1 MLSDGYHFLPPGRL
15 AVFTMFLRH
24 PLRNVPQPAS
34 LPDGF
39 RLERIS
45 GDEIIRYRQLF
56 RAIGQDWLWFG
67 RLKLDDAALASLL
80 SHADHEAMILVDRHG
95 DCGLVELDFREDEP
109 ELAYL
114 GLLPRLIGQGVGRAL
129 AELALARAIAR
140 GAPSLMVHTCS
151 FDAPGSLGFYRKMGF
166 DPFANALEFFPDP
179 RLDGTLPREAAAH
192 VPLIEE

>member
-24 PLRNVPQPAS
+24 PLRNVPQPAA
-34 LPDGF
+34 LPGGF

-45 GDEIIRYRQLF
+45 GKEIMRYRQLF
-56 RAIGQDWLWFG
+56 RAIGQEWLWFG
-67 RLKLDDAALASLL
+67 RLKLDDAALESLL
-80 SHADHEAMILVDRHG
+80 SHEDHEAMILVDRHG
-95 DCGLVELDFREDEP
+95 DCGLVELDFRENEP

-129 AELALARAIAR
+129 AEWALARAIAR
-140 GAPSLMVHTCS
+140 RAPSLMVHTCS
-151 FDAPGSLGFYRKMGF
+151 FDAPGALGFYRGIGF
-166 DPFANALEFFPDP
+166 RPFANALEFFPDP

>member
-24 PLRNVPQPAS
+24 PLRNVPQAAS

-45 GDEIIRYRQLF
+45 GKEIMRYRLLF

-67 RLKLDDAALASLL
+67 RLKLDDAALESLL
-80 SHADHEAMILVDRHG
+80 SHADHEAMILVDRQG
-95 DCGLVELDFREDEP
+95 DCGLVEIDFRENEP

-114 GLLPRLIGQGVGRAL
+114 GLLPRLIGRGVGRAL
-129 AELALARAIAR
+129 AQGALARANAR
-140 GAPSLMVHTCS
+140 GAPSLMVHTCN
-151 FDAPGSLGFYRKMGF
+151 FDAPGALGFYRSIGF
-166 DPFANALEFFPDP
+166 LPFANALEFFPDP
-179 RLDGTLPREAAAH
+179 RLDGTLPRDAAAH